1 MYPLGCSALCW
12 KCAGCCKP
20 SLAPDAVPVRIVGGF
35 VEQGKTSETEYYYGA
50 KYGTEGMPGAWRQ
63 RWAAPQQQPQLHLPL
78 LNTLISTEFE
88 LQQVILI
95 QIDFEVR
102 N

>member
-1 MYPLGCSALCW
+1 M
-12 KCAGCCKP
+12 K
-20 SLAPDAVPVRIVGGF
+20 IVVDF

-50 KYGTEGMPGAWRQ
+50 KYSTEGMPGAWRQ

-78 LNTLISTEFE
+78 PNTLISTDFE

-95 QIDFEVR
+95 QIAFEVR